1 MRSGRRARRT
11 AVAVGGLA
19 AVLLASC
26 GTGQDPEPVAEPVD
40 PTPVVVD
47 SAAPEQGETDVA
59 LPTQL
64 AERLVVAPGW
74 SEVPQERG
82 GVFLG
87 IAAPDDDNAALRF
100 IAADGAGTIRW
111 EAQRPASCTGFA
123 LSGDDAAPV
132 AVLTDND
139 TSSGAIETTASGY
152 DLTDG
157 RELWGPVTLPGPHV
171 GPGAVFAEP
180 APGAAMGETGPRTA
194 LHPGTGEIVFAE
206 DEDDGALV
214 GEYDGTVL
222 VGEGD
227 ELVAEHV
234 DGEERWRLELPGA
247 GSAQSVAEAQPP
259 HGTALLATDEED
271 GVLVDLDTGEVVARD
286 VSDARLDPASQVLVT
301 LEGDALHA
309 YGPDGG
315 LWSQPAAVGTRLA
328 AAGGVLLYLRTDDA
342 VAVHNVVTGEVAE
355 AYEPGEQR
363 PLAVPVVLSED
374 GAAAL
379 RTSAA
384 EVVLSTT
391 TYPEETNEG
400 EQGDPAEP
408 DAPADPADPAD
419 PEE

>member
-1 MRSGRRARRT
+1 MHPGRRPRLT
-11 AVAVGGLA
+11 AAAVGGLA

-26 GTGQDPEPVAEPVD
+26 GGAAEDPEPVAEQVD

-82 GVFLG
+82 GIFLG

-100 IAADGAGTIRW
+100 IAADAAGTIRW

-123 LSGDDAAPV
+123 LSEDDAAPL

-152 DLTDG
+152 DLTEG
-157 RELWGPVTLPGPHV
+157 RELWGPVTLPGPHA

-180 APGAAMGETGPRTA
+180 APGAAMGETGPRIA
-194 LHPGTGEIVFAE
+194 LHPGTGEVVFDE

-214 GEYDGTVL
+214 GEYDGTLL

-227 ELVAEHV
+227 ELVAQHV

-247 GSAQSVAEAQPP
+247 ASAQSVADAQPP
-259 HGTALLATDEED
+259 HGTALLATDDED
-271 GVLVDLDTGEVVARD
+271 GVLVDLDTGEVVAD
-286 VSDARLDPASQVLVT
+286 GVSDARLDPASQVLVT
-301 LEGDALHA
+301 LEGEALHA

-315 LWSQPAAVGTRLA
+315 LWSQPAAAGTRLA

-363 PLAVPVVLSED
+363 PLAVPVVLSDD

-379 RTSAA
+379 RTSAE
-384 EVVLSTT
+384 EVVLATT
-391 TYPEETNEG
+391 TYPAETSEG
-400 EQGDPAEP
+400 EQDEPAEP
-408 DAPADPADPAD
+408 DAPAE